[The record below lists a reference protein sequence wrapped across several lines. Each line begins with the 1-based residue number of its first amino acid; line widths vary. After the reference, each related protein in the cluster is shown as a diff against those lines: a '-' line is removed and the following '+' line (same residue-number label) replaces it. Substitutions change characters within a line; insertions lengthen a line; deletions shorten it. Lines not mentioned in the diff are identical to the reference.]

1 MNILVVD
8 DEKEIAGLVEIY
20 LKNENYKVD
29 VCYTGTQALQ
39 NIRTRSYDLA
49 ILDVMLPDMD
59 GFSICRTIRQ
69 NYTWPIIML
78 TAKEQDIDK
87 INGLM
92 IGADDYMTKPFQ
104 PLELIARVKAQ
115 LRRYKRYNVQQ
126 KAKELSYL
134 GLVMNQEQHICR
146 LNEKDLNLTPI
157 EFRLL
162 WYLCERQGKV
172 VSARELYT
180 AIWQEEYLSSSNNTL
195 MVHIRHIRE
204 KMAEN
209 TRAIYK
215 MSGVWAISWEKHY
228 ETHCMDTA
236 CSNRSGRWSLSR
248 CGSAGQRYAAG
259 IFVRTVFLYGRI
271 YGYDRYPASVSFSQ
285 LVSNQ
290 AAAFFADG
298 TGCCNLYCLRAD
310 TKQPCRYEA
319 QGRDRKGD
327 GNGPASVFGGSRF
340 LSSGG
345 LW

>member
-162 WYLCERQGKV
+162 WYLCARQGKV

-195 MVHIRHIRE
+195 MAVSYTHLMLFQHTLYEQTAAGTGLSCHDIFRHFQ
-204 KMAEN
+204 N
-209 TRAIYK
+209 SYHP
-215 MSGVWAISWEKHY
+215 ISW
-228 ETHCMDTA
+228 
-236 CSNRSGRWSLSR
+236 
-248 CGSAGQRYAAG
+248 
-259 IFVRTVFLYGRI
+259 ITVI
-271 YGYDRYPASVSFSQ
+271 
-285 LVSNQ
+285 N
-290 AAAFFADG
+290 
-298 TGCCNLYCLRAD
+298 
-310 TKQPCRYEA
+310 
-319 QGRDRKGD
+319 
-327 GNGPASVFGGSRF
+327 
-340 LSSGG
+340 
-345 LW
+345 

>member
-204 KMAEN
+204 KMKDRGEHPRSIQ
-209 TRAIYK
+209 TVW
-215 MSGVWAISWEKHY
+215 GVGY
-228 ETHCMDTA
+228 MLGET
-236 CSNRSGRWSLSR
+236 L
-248 CGSAGQRYAAG
+248 
-259 IFVRTVFLYGRI
+259 
-271 YGYDRYPASVSFSQ
+271 
-285 LVSNQ
+285 
-290 AAAFFADG
+290 
-298 TGCCNLYCLRAD
+298 
-310 TKQPCRYEA
+310 
-319 QGRDRKGD
+319 
-327 GNGPASVFGGSRF
+327 
-340 LSSGG
+340 
-345 LW
+345 

>member
-87 INGLM
+87 INGLL
-92 IGADDYMTKPFQ
+92 IGADD
-104 PLELIARVKAQ
+104 
-115 LRRYKRYNVQQ
+115 
-126 KAKELSYL
+126 
-134 GLVMNQEQHICR
+134 QEQHICR

-204 KMAEN
+204 KMKDRGEHPRYIQN
-209 TRAIYK
+209 VWGVGYK
-215 MSGVWAISWEKHY
+215 LG
-228 ETHCMDTA
+228 ET
-236 CSNRSGRWSLSR
+236 L
-248 CGSAGQRYAAG
+248 
-259 IFVRTVFLYGRI
+259 
-271 YGYDRYPASVSFSQ
+271 
-285 LVSNQ
+285 
-290 AAAFFADG
+290 
-298 TGCCNLYCLRAD
+298 
-310 TKQPCRYEA
+310 
-319 QGRDRKGD
+319 
-327 GNGPASVFGGSRF
+327 
-340 LSSGG
+340 
-345 LW
+345 

>member
-1 MNILVVD
+1 MTDSKILLVD
-8 DEKEIAGLVEIY
+8 DEKDIVDLMEEVLRQDGFREIRRAYRGSEAVTLCREFQPDAV
-20 LKNENYKVD
+20 
-29 VCYTGTQALQ
+29 
-39 NIRTRSYDLA
+39 

-146 LNEKDLNLTPI
+146 LNAKDLNLTPI

-204 KMAEN
+204 KIEIN
-209 TRAIYK
+209 PKEPRYLKVVWGLGYK
-215 MSGVWAISWEKHY
+215 VEK
-228 ETHCMDTA
+228 
-236 CSNRSGRWSLSR
+236 L
-248 CGSAGQRYAAG
+248 
-259 IFVRTVFLYGRI
+259 
-271 YGYDRYPASVSFSQ
+271 
-285 LVSNQ
+285 
-290 AAAFFADG
+290 
-298 TGCCNLYCLRAD
+298 
-310 TKQPCRYEA
+310 
-319 QGRDRKGD
+319 
-327 GNGPASVFGGSRF
+327 
-340 LSSGG
+340 
-345 LW
+345 